1 MYSSLKEKKKRVK
14 SLSHILP
21 AEEDAPVRDEDTA
34 TSSIS
39 VRDSDQLSSTDKEK
53 ISPETSCQKSIQ
65 FLESK
70 SSLTRYEELKLNNL
84 REKDSL
90 WRATKMNYFALQF
103 NQTGKVQV
111 KKRSRSAVPVESK
124 PKRTRRF
131 SRPLPSVRRKLCWM
145 QCSSEW
151 R

>member
-39 VRDSDQLSSTDKEK
+39 ERDSDQLSSTDKEK

-65 FLESK
+65 YLESK

-84 REKDSL
+84 REQDTL
-90 WRATKMNYFALQF
+90 WRATEMNDIALQSK
-103 NQTGKVQV
+103 QTNVHV
-111 KKRSRSAVPVESK
+111 KKRPRSPPPVESK

-131 SRPLPSVRRKLCWM
+131 SSPL
-145 QCSSEW
+145 SEKESFVG
-151 R
+151 